1 MQTLCLTSARWL
13 AHSRG
18 LPERLLPN
26 EMQAALLKQKAFSN
40 NPVAGLVGA
49 MPPSEMLQRAF
60 LDRRLPL
67 ISRELLF
74 LMEMLAHNCVQAVLL
89 EEGAAPHVTQA
100 AFPRKRLFPNDVRAA
115 LLQERLLPNDLQA
128 AFLTDMVDP

>member
-1 MQTLCLTSARWL
+1 MQTLCLTRARWL

-26 EMQAALLKQKAFSN
+26 ELQAALLKQKTFSN
-40 NPVAGLVGA
+40 KPVAGLVGA
-49 MPPSEMLQRAF
+49 MPPLVVLQRAF
-60 LDRRLPL
+60 SDRWLPL

-74 LMEMLAHNCVQAVLL
+74 LMKMLALNGVRAVLL

-100 AFPRKRLFPNDVRAA
+100 AFPRKR
-115 LLQERLLPNDLQA
+115 
-128 AFLTDMVDP
+128 